1 METKEYQR
9 LVNLYLDMVYRV
21 ALNGCKNTYDADDV
35 VQDTFLKLLKCRKPF
50 DSDEHI
56 RNWLIRVTINECKR
70 FWTSPWKTR
79 IVPLDE
85 NIEEPFIWEPE
96 QSALY
101 DKVMEL
107 TPKYR
112 ETVYLYYFEDFSVKE
127 IADILTISE
136 TAVQTRLQRARQ
148 KLKEV
153 LGGLEV

>member
-79 IVPLDE
+79 IVPWDE
-85 NIEEPFIWEPE
+85 NVEEPVVWEPE

-136 TAVQTRLQRARQ
+136 TSVQTRLQRARQ
-148 KLKEV
+148 KLKEI
-153 LGGLEV
+153 LGGDEL

>member
-9 LVNLYLDMVYRV
+9 LVNLYLDMVYRI

-35 VQDTFLKLLKCRKPF
+35 VQDTFMKLLKCRKPF

-85 NIEEPFIWEPE
+85 NVEEPFIWEPE
-96 QSALY
+96 QSVLY
-101 DKVMEL
+101 DTVMEL

-127 IADILTISE
+127 IADILKISE

-153 LGGLEV
+153 LGGFES

>member
-9 LVNLYLDMVYRV
+9 LVNLYLDMVYRI

-70 FWTSPWKTR
+70 FWSSPWKTR

-127 IADILTISE
+127 IADILKISE

-148 KLKEV
+148 KLKEI
-153 LGGLEV
+153 LGGDEL

>member
-35 VQDTFLKLLKCRKPF
+35 VQDTFMKLLKCRKTF

-70 FWTSPWKTR
+70 FWISPWKTR
-79 IVPLDE
+79 IVPWDE
-85 NIEEPFIWEPE
+85 NVEEPVVWEPE
-96 QSALY
+96 QSVLY

-127 IADILTISE
+127 IADILKISE

-148 KLKEV
+148 KLKKV
-153 LGGLEV
+153 LGGDEL